1 MRKSCNRKAPLGAAS
16 TNALIGRNVKPP
28 VERVVRD
35 FIVLNVVHKPV
46 GFVYSSAPTPLII
59 VLVLQWLGFSYA
71 IITVTVNS

>member
-1 MRKSCNRKAPLGAAS
+1 MSS
-16 TNALIGRNVKPP
+16 ALQDDN
-28 VERVVRD
+28 

-71 IITVTVNS
+71 IITVTVNVFKQLVDSL